1 MNGRVALVVG
11 AGCSLEPPTSLRL
24 SRDYSIEVHDAL
36 VTDGIISDGEVE
48 RPEDLSLLAEFV
60 FERTGSQK
68 DVVERLP
75 RARFRLA
82 RANDGYLDAVALM
95 MEDAISCIVT
105 LNYDLA
111 LTDAI
116 RQLGGEE
123 IGIINGPET
132 MVDFGLKAVIYLHSN
147 VEENDSDRW
156 ILRQSA
162 LETAWQDTW
171 EQQVVDR
178 VAASP
183 FLVFVGLG
191 SPAAVLTESA
201 SRMLGISSSAPTVFL
216 VDPGDTSQF
225 SAELAL
231 PESRV
236 IEFTWSQFM
245 DRISK
250 RVAHVCCGAI
260 RASASDLCEQD
271 GWAIEEGCFE
281 ELIEAFL
288 AAGLRS
294 LGKARAAW
302 LCQSS
307 PYCPDDVHTR
317 VPMAQLFLA
326 LGEVLATSTCELQ
339 VTGDGLI
346 EVRMDGVRRG
356 YAMGL
361 HGAGVRRW
369 TEAEHLLRATTE
381 RMSVQPD
388 VVLVAGFVG
397 SRLEDPV
404 PPDNIVYGRVGN
416 DIVASQFTPKL
427 VAIDEIRGSGISF
440 QDLAA

>member
-1 MNGRVALVVG
+1 M
-11 AGCSLEPPTSLRL
+11 RL
-24 SRDYSIEVHDAL
+24 SREYSVEVHGAL
-36 VTDGIISDGEVE
+36 IDDGIISEGEFE
-48 RPEDLSLLAEFV
+48 RPDDLSLLAEFV
-60 FERTGSQK
+60 FERTGSQR

-75 RARFRLA
+75 KAKFRLA
-82 RANDGYLDAVALM
+82 LANDGYLDAVALM
-95 MEDAISCIVT
+95 MENAISCIVT

-116 RQLGGEE
+116 RQLGGED

-132 MVDFGLKAVIYLHSN
+132 MVEFGLKAVIYLHSN
-147 VEENDSDRW
+147 VEEQDSERW
-156 ILRQSA
+156 ILRRSA

-178 VAASP
+178 IAASP

-201 SRMLGISSSAPTVFL
+201 SRMLSISSSAPTVYL
-216 VDPGDTSQF
+216 IDPGDTSQF

-231 PESRV
+231 PESC
-236 IEFTWSQFM
+236 IMELTWSQFM

-250 RVAHVCCGAI
+250 RVARVCCGAI
-260 RASASDLCEQD
+260 RTSAMELCEQD
-271 GWAIEEGCFE
+271 GWEIADGRFE
-281 ELIEAFL
+281 DLIEAFL
-288 AAGLRS
+288 VTGLRS

-317 VPMAQLFLA
+317 EPMAQLLLA
-326 LGEVLATSTCELQ
+326 LGEVLATSAYELG

-346 EVRMDGVRRG
+346 EVRMDGARRG

-361 HGAGVRRW
+361 HGAGVKRW
-369 TEAEHLLRATTE
+369 TEAELALQAATE

-388 VVLVAGFVG
+388 VVLVAGFIG
-397 SRLEDPV
+397 SRLEEPT
-404 PPDNIVYGRVGN
+404 PPDNIVYGHGGD
-416 DIVASQFTPKL
+416 DIVASKYTPTL

-440 QDLAA
+440 LDLAA